1 MDCNRADLVEELGS
15 KYGSFAAASLSQFGS
30 DAVPAIITATQS
42 TNPAVRSSA
51 ARIFNGGNRG
61 YYGIIRD
68 PRLTEAALAW
78 LKDSE
83 PSVRIAGVE
92 TLTDYSNWNPVY
104 TERLVAMLHD
114 EDAGV
119 RHAVASLLPSD
130 VPRFR
135 RDIEKYIPVFK
146 EMLKD
151 KDPGVRA
158 AGLEILQRL
167 QVEIPRED
175 FPAASSSSV
184 GSPAK

>member
-1 MDCNRADLVEELGS
+1 
-15 KYGSFAAASLSQFGS
+15 
-30 DAVPAIITATQS
+30 
-42 TNPAVRSSA
+42 
-51 ARIFNGGNRG
+51 
-61 YYGIIRD
+61 
-68 PRLTEAALAW
+68 
-78 LKDSE
+78 
-83 PSVRIAGVE
+83 
-92 TLTDYSNWNPVY
+92 
-104 TERLVAMLHD
+104 MLHD